1 MAIAELT
8 ARRTFSVRDYEPEP
22 PGPGQVQVRINSVG
36 VCGSDLHN
44 FSEGHVGGSYCVY
57 PQVLGHEPTGTVTA
71 AGEGVTGWAPGDLAA
86 LEAAHYCYHCQY
98 CMSGR
103 HNLCETVRFHSN
115 PGVPGFFRDHICL
128 PAVNLLPLP
137 AGLSLDEA
145 ALFEPIAIILHSFR
159 FGDPRLGETA
169 AVLGA
174 GPIGLTT
181 IAALRVAGVSR
192 IWATDPVPHRR
203 ELALALGADVA
214 IDPAQVDPVKQV
226 MADTGNRGVDVAFDC
241 AAMGDTVNQAIGMG
255 APGARIVITGLPAEA
270 RTPINF
276 HLLRVREQ
284 HFFPVRRSNH
294 KSEQALRLLAAEK
307 RRFTPMITHTVPLDQ
322 VQRAFETLEAYADG
336 VGKVVIHP

>member
-1 MAIAELT
+1 MAIAELI
-8 ARRTFSVRDYEPEP
+8 ARHTFAVREYRPEP
-22 PGPGQVQVRINSVG
+22 PSPGEVQVRINAVG

-44 FSEGHVGGSYCVY
+44 FSEGLVGGSHCVY

-71 AGEGVTGWAPGDLAA
+71 VGDSVTGWAPGDLAA
-86 LEAAHYCYHCQY
+86 LEAALYCYHCQY

-115 PGVPGFFRDHICL
+115 PGVPGFFRDHINL

-145 ALFEPIAIILHSFR
+145 SLFEPISIILHSFR

-181 IAALRVAGVSR
+181 IAALRVAGVAR
-192 IWATDPVPHRR
+192 IWAADPVPHRR
-203 ELALALGADVA
+203 ELALELGADVA
-214 IDPAQVDPVKQV
+214 IDPAQTDPVKQV
-226 MADTGNRGVDVAFDC
+226 KAETGNRGVDVVFDC
-241 AAMGDTVNQAIGMG
+241 AAKGDSINQAIGMG
-255 APGARIVITGLPAEA
+255 APAARIVITGLPSEPRSA
-270 RTPINF
+270 IDF
-276 HLLRVREQ
+276 HTLRVREQ

-294 KSEQALRLLAAEK
+294 KSEHALRLLAAEK
-307 RRFTPMITHTVPLDQ
+307 RRFTPMITHRAPLDQ
-322 VQRAFETLEAYADG
+322 VQKAFETLEAYADG
-336 VGKVVIHP
+336 VGKIIIHP